1 MINFLLTIF
10 DVLAIAQNYLQRK
23 LSGDQFGFLGCF
35 GLFWAVLGL
44 LWATKICK
52 CQVLLGNFVHSRA
65 LQLICLRQK

>member
-10 DVLAIAQNYLQRK
+10 DVLAIAQNHLQRK
-23 LSGDQFGFLGCF
+23 LSGDQIGFLGCF
-35 GLFWAVLGL
+35 GSVLGL

-52 CQVLLGNFVHSRA
+52 CQVLLGNFVRSRA